1 MRQEGNQTNS
11 LAQLVAWIEESVR
24 NAPAQGVVLGI
35 SGGIDSA
42 VCAALAKKALGDHVL
57 GLLLPCHTLPEDLE
71 DARNVCQHLNL
82 CCEEINLTKVFD
94 QLAQTLGSQDPKLLG
109 NLKARLRMAVLYH
122 RAAERNYLVMGTSNR
137 SEWEVGYFTKHGDG
151 AADIQPIVHLL
162 KKDVQ
167 KLARELKLP
176 KSILSKPPSA
186 GLWPGQTDEGEL
198 GFSYKQ
204 LDSFLSGR
212 ERSVP
217 QNVRKRI
224 EKLRAQTAH
233 KRRPPLRFLQQDWTS
248 SPEMES
254 PAREPSPA
262 DKSVEALTVISRAIT
277 SDQYLEDILRLIV
290 MVTAEVMNS
299 SVCSLWLLDEHER
312 VLRLRA
318 TQAIN
323 PEYVKD
329 RVLKVG
335 EGVVGKVVVENK
347 PHVALNVL
355 EDPYFKEKELAR
367 RLGLVSMLSIPMR
380 VKDRVI
386 GVINCY
392 TSYPHR
398 FTALETNLL
407 TAVANQA
414 AVAIENTELMVKTKI
429 IQEELEKRK
438 IIEKAKDILI
448 SRLNLSGEE
457 AYRWLQKKSMDTRK
471 SMREVAEAV
480 LLTLES

>member
-1 MRQEGNQTNS
+1 MARGDTRKETDR
-11 LAQLVAWIEESVR
+11 LVQWIAERVR
-24 NAPAQGVVLGI
+24 EAGAKGVLLGI

-42 VCAALAKKALGDHVL
+42 VCAALAKRALGEDVL
-57 GLLLPCHTLPEDLE
+57 GLILPCHSSPEDIA
-71 DARNVCQHLNL
+71 DARTVCRHVGIRW
-82 CCEEINLTKVFD
+82 EEIDLGPVLDRLTET
-94 QLAQTLGSQDPKLLG
+94 LAATQPLLVG
-109 NLKARLRMAVLYH
+109 NLKARLRMTVLYH
-122 RAAERNYLVMGTSNR
+122 KAAELGFLVMGTSNR
-137 SEWEVGYFTKHGDG
+137 SEWEIGYFTKYGDG

-167 KLARELKLP
+167 KLARALKLP
-176 KSILSKPPSA
+176 QHIITKAPSA
-186 GLWPGQTDEGEL
+186 GLWPGQTDEDDL
-198 GFSYKQ
+198 GFTYKQ
-204 LDSFLSGR
+204 LDSYLCGR
-212 ERSVP
+212 DTGVP
-217 QNVRKRI
+217 QTVRKRI
-224 EKLRAQTAH
+224 QSLQAQSAH
-233 KRRPPLRFLQQDWTS
+233 KRRPPLRFVAEQAEE
-248 SPEMES
+248 SPEGVPPS
-254 PAREPSPA
+254 SAPSPA
-262 DKSVEALTVISRAIT
+262 DKSVEALTVISKAIT

-299 SVCSLWLLDEHER
+299 SVCSLWLLDEQER

-323 PEYVKD
+323 PEYVRD

-347 PHVALNVL
+347 PHIALNVL
-355 EDPYFKEKELAR
+355 EDPYFKEKDLAK

-392 TSYPHR
+392 TSHPHR
-398 FTALETNLL
+398 FTDLEMNVL

-448 SRLNLSGEE
+448 TRLNLTGEE

>member
-1 MRQEGNQTNS
+1 MTDGDARKEIS
-11 LAQLVAWIEESVR
+11 RLVQWIAESVR
-24 NAPAQGVVLGI
+24 DTGAKGVVLGI

-42 VCAALAKKALGDHVL
+42 VCAALAKKALGEHVL
-57 GLLLPCHTLPEDLE
+57 GLILPCHSSPEDLS
-71 DARNVCQHLNL
+71 DARMVCGHLDL
-82 CCEEINLTKVFD
+82 LCEEIDLGPVLDRLTE
-94 QLAQTLGSQDPKLLG
+94 TLGSNHPRLVG
-109 NLKARLRMAVLYH
+109 NLKARLRMTVLYH
-122 RAAERNYLVMGTSNR
+122 KAAELGFLVMGTSNR
-137 SEWEVGYFTKHGDG
+137 SEWEIGYFTKYGDG
-151 AADIQPIVHLL
+151 AADIQPLIHLL

-167 KLARELKLP
+167 KLARVLKLP
-176 KSILSKPPSA
+176 RRIITKPPSA
-186 GLWPGQTDEGEL
+186 GLWDGQTDEGDL
-198 GFSYKQ
+198 GFTYKQ
-204 LDSFLSGR
+204 LDSYLSGR
-212 ERSVP
+212 EAGVP

-224 EKLRAQTAH
+224 QELRAQTAH
-233 KRRPPLRFLQQDWTS
+233 KRRPPLRFIDEEREAVPGKTPPPS
-248 SPEMES
+248 S
-254 PAREPSPA
+254 ASPA
-262 DKSVEALTVISRAIT
+262 DKSVEALTVISKAIT

-299 SVCSLWLLDEHER
+299 SVCSLWLLDEQER

-323 PEYVKD
+323 PEYVRD

-335 EGVVGKVVVENK
+335 EGVVGKVVVDNK
-347 PHVALNVL
+347 PHIALNVL
-355 EDPYFKEKELAR
+355 EDPDFKEKELAR
-367 RLGLVSMLSIPMR
+367 HLGLVSMLSIPMR

-392 TSYPHR
+392 TSRPHR
-398 FTALETNLL
+398 FTELEMNVL

-448 SRLNLSGEE
+448 SRLNLTGEE